1 LLIADQ
7 QKLVNPYHSHIRS
20 RLATLPA
27 PVGIL
32 GGTFDPIH
40 FAHLRLA
47 EELADAL
54 TLSQVR
60 FVPASAPPHRA
71 TPRVTATQRL
81 QMTRLACAGNARFLV
96 DDRECRRSG
105 PSYTVDTLLELRTEL
120 GGQAALCLLMGV
132 DAFLGLTTWSR
143 WERLFELAHIVVAHR
158 PGFALEPARMPGV
171 LARHFETRSAS
182 ALSQLHESAAG
193 LVWLQAVTPLDI
205 SATAIRVAIRDQH
218 SPRYLLPDSVLD
230 YIHRSSLYK
239 DLDAG

>member
-1 LLIADQ
+1 
-7 QKLVNPYHSHIRS
+7 
-20 RLATLPA
+20 LATLPA
-27 PVGIL
+27 SVGIL

-54 TLSQVR
+54 ALPEVR
-60 FVPASAPPHRA
+60 FIPASIPPHRV
-71 TPRVTATQRL
+71 TPRVTAAHRL
-81 QMTRLACAGNARFLV
+81 QMARLACAGNARFLV
-96 DDRECRRSG
+96 DDRECRRAG

-120 GGQAALCLLMGV
+120 GEQTALCLLMGV

-143 WERLFELAHIVVAHR
+143 WKRLFELAHIVVAHR
-158 PGFALEPARMPGV
+158 PGFAVEPARMPAD
-171 LARHFETRSAS
+171 LARHFQTRSAS
-182 ALSQLHESAAG
+182 AMSQLHQSAAG

-205 SATAIRVAIRDQH
+205 SATAIRAAIREQH
-218 SPRYLLPDSVLD
+218 SARYLLPDSVLD